1 MPSTSVGNNKI
12 IKGSN
17 KLSSLD
23 DVKNRIAKSESN
35 GDYKAY
41 NKSGSGAYGKYQFK
55 WKWHGDAIKKLT
67 GVKDEKEF
75 LNNPKAQ
82 EKYMQHLLQ
91 QNKSFVS
98 KHINKIQ
105 ENIPQLSFE
114 DAMMLYH
121 YQPKLITDIA
131 SGKITSL
138 DYVPGNSEKNATIGR
153 YLYGNKYKGKKTN

>member
-1 MPSTSVGNNKI
+1 M
-12 IKGSN
+12 
-17 KLSSLD
+17 
-23 DVKNRIAKSESN
+23 DVVLK
-35 GDYKAY
+35 
-41 NKSGSGAYGKYQFK
+41 
-55 WKWHGDAIKKLT
+55 
-67 GVKDEKEF
+67 
-75 LNNPKAQ
+75 
-82 EKYMQHLLQ
+82 
-91 QNKSFVS
+91 QNKNFV
-98 KHINKIQ
+98 NKYFNKVQ